1 MYSVFARIS
10 FAVDEAVG
18 ESARSETGGSTEQET
33 ETRSLSD
40 HCFVALL
47 WAVMLVQLW
56 QRLWLIQLIPLLLFY
71 LLLKKLGELGPT
83 TKMMWSNNT
92 RNTKINRDQIDII
105 LNDYENIYEIFF
117 LKNYESQI
125 STWHNFTLEK
135 E

>member
-1 MYSVFARIS
+1 MLYNHVIVMCSVFAQIS

-18 ESARSETGGSTEQET
+18 ESARPETGGSTEQEM

-83 TKMMWSNNT
+83 TKIMWSNNT
-92 RNTKINRDQIDII
+92 RNAKINRHQVSRYYI
-105 LNDYENIYEIFF
+105 
-117 LKNYESQI
+117 K
-125 STWHNFTLEK
+125 
-135 E
+135 

>member
-18 ESARSETGGSTEQET
+18 ESARPETGGSTEQET

-71 LLLKKLGELGPT
+71 LLLKKLGELSRSGCDKSNYSIMSRSFATAKPIWCA
-83 TKMMWSNNT
+83 TKAGSFHASVH
-92 RNTKINRDQIDII
+92 R
-105 LNDYENIYEIFF
+105 
-117 LKNYESQI
+117 
-125 STWHNFTLEK
+125 H
-135 E
+135 